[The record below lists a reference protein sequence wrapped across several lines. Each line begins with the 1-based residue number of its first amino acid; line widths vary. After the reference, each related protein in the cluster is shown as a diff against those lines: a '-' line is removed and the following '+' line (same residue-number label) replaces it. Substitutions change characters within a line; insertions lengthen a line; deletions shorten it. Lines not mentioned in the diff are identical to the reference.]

1 MVKDISTDESMK
13 HIQYDDIKSGGSD
26 DQKEDERGN
35 PKVDPNDPCQR
46 DDGKEQLSKEERKK
60 LNIEAIQKLSKQCDQ
75 HATPFQS
82 YTQMSKDG
90 LFIRPK
96 NNNKVDEVHNH
107 AHEFLAAQQ
116 NDHDNKIFEVFDV
129 DDKVDKEDKGFLEIL
144 KDKYKIEGL
153 I

>member
-1 MVKDISTDESMK
+1 MVKDVSTDESMK

-26 DQKEDERGN
+26 DQKEVFQQGN

-90 LFIRPK
+90 LFVRP
-96 NNNKVDEVHNH
+96 KVDEVTNH
-107 AHEFLAAQQ
+107 AHEFLAAQ
-116 NDHDNKIFEVFDV
+116 
-129 DDKVDKEDKGFLEIL
+129 
-144 KDKYKIEGL
+144 
-153 I
+153 